1 LLRFPDL
8 LDAEGEDLRVLAPY
22 ALPLEPGLGEEPAR
36 AFGEGRDLGD
46 DVGRRHVAPGRLAAA
61 VEPRRR
67 GPDACDAVAVDEE
80 LAGGEA
86 GEDVDAEPLGLFAE
100 PADDLGDRG
109 DVVPV
114 VPHRGR
120 GGEPGRAPLGQEVD
134 ALAPDGRA
142 EREILVLEFW
152 EELPERDGVDDCAR
166 EAVFAELIRLLEHG
180 DLDVADPAAG
190 LVVALDETGQLDRA
204 GEACGPAADEN

>member
-1 LLRFPDL
+1 GVHEAAAEGVRGERPPEGVDDGVERLLRFPDL

-100 PADDLGDRG
+100 
-109 DVVPV
+109 
-114 VPHRGR
+114 
-120 GGEPGRAPLGQEVD
+120 
-134 ALAPDGRA
+134 
-142 EREILVLEFW
+142 
-152 EELPERDGVDDCAR
+152 
-166 EAVFAELIRLLEHG
+166 
-180 DLDVADPAAG
+180 
-190 LVVALDETGQLDRA
+190 
-204 GEACGPAADEN
+204 